1 MMSRALYQGIEFIKY
16 VLNRRWLDKEEKAF
30 VRGHNVT
37 EYFRQEY
44 SKLSEN
50 TKKKL
55 DYVKKFLNTDEIHI
69 ETCCRKSYH
78 DGQYEYFKELVR
90 VEE

>member
-1 MMSRALYQGIEFIKY
+1 MSRAMYQGIEFIKY
-16 VLNRRWLDKEEKAF
+16 VLNRSWLDKEEKAI
-30 VRGHNVT
+30 VKGHNVT

-44 SKLSEN
+44 NKLNES

-55 DYVKKFLNTDEIHI
+55 DYMKKFLNTEEIHI
-69 ETCCRKSYH
+69 ETYCRKSCR